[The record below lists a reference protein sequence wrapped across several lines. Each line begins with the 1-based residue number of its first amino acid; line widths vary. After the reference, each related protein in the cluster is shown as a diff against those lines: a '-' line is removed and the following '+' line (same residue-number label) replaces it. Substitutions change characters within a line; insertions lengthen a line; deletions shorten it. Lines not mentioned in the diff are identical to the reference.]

1 MLVMKKKMLCCT
13 IALLLVS
20 GSVVS
25 AHPGRT
31 DANGGHTCRTNC
43 ERWGLSYGEY
53 HYHNGGGS
61 SSGSTSSSSTPKAKS
76 SKNGTTKSAT
86 PKPAAPAYAKSGLK
100 VFVNGSLVKFGS
112 EPLVY
117 NNVNLVPLREI
128 AEGMGAEVTW
138 NREAASIGVQ
148 RGNHKVTLTIG
159 STTVFYNGKSE
170 SVTVAPKVIDG
181 VTYVPIQ
188 VFARGLGAGV
198 NYTDHDKILR
208 ISL

>member
-1 MLVMKKKMLCCT
+1 MEEYYTRGNVSYEEKCCLCT

-61 SSGSTSSSSTPKAKS
+61 SSGDKSSSSTPKAKS

-100 VFVNGSLVKFGS
+100 VFVNGGVVKFGS

-117 NNVNLVPLREI
+117 NNVNLVPR
-128 AEGMGAEVTW
+128 
-138 NREAASIGVQ
+138 
-148 RGNHKVTLTIG
+148 
-159 STTVFYNGKSE
+159 GKSLKE
-170 SVTVAPKVIDG
+170 WE
-181 VTYVPIQ
+181 
-188 VFARGLGAGV
+188 
-198 NYTDHDKILR
+198 LR
-208 ISL
+208 LPGIAKRPALACKEAIIK